1 MAKIAKMS
9 EYKMFI
15 GEIKERI
22 RSAQYQALKKVNK
35 ELIGLYWDIG
45 KMIVSQQKAHGWGKA
60 IVENLAGDLQ
70 KEFVG
75 VAGFSSSRLW
85 RMRNFYLAYSKS
97 EKLAPLVR
105 ENRKEYLFVVE
116 R

>member
-1 MAKIAKMS
+1 
-9 EYKMFI
+9 
-15 GEIKERI
+15 
-22 RSAQYQALKKVNK
+22 
-35 ELIGLYWDIG
+35 
-45 KMIVSQQKAHGWGKA
+45 MIVSQQKAHGWGKA